1 MKSAFVAVI
10 GRPSSGKSS
19 ILNAVC
25 GHKVSITSP
34 TPQTTRNKIRG
45 IYTESRGQLVF
56 LDTPGFHLSEKKF
69 NRKMVELIQSTLEE
83 VDLVLYVMDAGRPP
97 GPEEEKIAAALVPYQ
112 EQVVIGCN
120 KQDLPKNSA
129 AQIREFI
136 DTRLPR
142 CKLQETSAVTG
153 EGLPELI
160 TALFELA
167 PAGEQMYPEE
177 FYTDQE
183 PEFRASEIIREKALL
198 RVRQEVPHA
207 LYVEISDMELQGAG
221 EPDRGFDDLSTG
233 TPPGNSGGGASE
245 VPPTLW
251 IRAFLMVERES
262 QKGILI
268 GKGARMI
275 KEIRTE
281 AQKELEELF
290 PYGIR
295 LDLRV
300 KVNRNWRKNDM
311 LLKKLIR

>member
-45 IYTESRGQLVF
+45 IYTEPRGQLVF

-69 NRKMVELIQSTLEE
+69 NRKMVELIQNTLEE

-97 GPEEEKIAAALVPYQ
+97 GPEEEKIAVALVPYQ
-112 EQVVIGCN
+112 EQVVIGSN
-120 KQDLPKNSA
+120 KQDLPENAS

-136 DTRLPR
+136 DTRLPS

-167 PAGEQMYPEE
+167 PEGEQMYPEE

-183 PEFRASEIIREKALL
+183 PEFRASEIIREKALR

-207 LYVEISDMELQGAG
+207 LYVEISDMEVQGA
-221 EPDRGFDDLSTG
+221 E
-233 TPPGNSGGGASE
+233 E
-245 VPPTLW
+245 PPTLW

-268 GKGARMI
+268 GKGGRVI

-281 AQKELEELF
+281 AQKELEKLF
-290 PYGIR
+290 PYRIR

>member
-69 NRKMVELIQSTLEE
+69 NRKMVELIQNTLEE

-120 KQDLPKNSA
+120 KQDLPENAA

-136 DTRLPR
+136 DTRLPS

-153 EGLPELI
+153 NGLPELI
-160 TALFELA
+160 SALFELA
-167 PAGEQMYPEE
+167 PEGELMYPEE
-177 FYTDQE
+177 FYTDQD
-183 PEFRASEIIREKALL
+183 PEFRASEIIREKALR

-207 LYVEISDMELQGAG
+207 LYVEISDMEVQGEG
-221 EPDRGFDDLSTG
+221 EP
-233 TPPGNSGGGASE
+233 A
-245 VPPTLW
+245 TLW

-268 GKGARMI
+268 GKGGRII
-275 KEIRTE
+275 KEIRSE

-290 PYGIR
+290 PYRIR

>member
-69 NRKMVELIQSTLEE
+69 NRKMVELIQNTLEE

-120 KQDLPKNSA
+120 KQDLPENAA

-136 DTRLPR
+136 DTRLPS

-153 EGLPELI
+153 NGLPELI
-160 TALFELA
+160 TALFVLA
-167 PAGEQMYPEE
+167 PDGELMYPEE

-183 PEFRASEIIREKALL
+183 PEFRASEIIREKALR

-207 LYVEISDMELQGAG
+207 LYVDISDMEVQGEG
-221 EPDRGFDDLSTG
+221 EP
-233 TPPGNSGGGASE
+233 A
-245 VPPTLW
+245 TLW
-251 IRAFLMVERES
+251 VRAFLMVERES

-268 GKGARMI
+268 GKGGRII

-290 PYGIR
+290 PYRIR